1 LLFQDASTFHLAI
14 ALCYYQQIVAL
25 HNCVPPPSIWVVCE
39 AIIRMLLPIVIK
51 AMDIG
56 YLEMPC
62 NLSFPHV
69 MSFVMNLHI
78 KLSLIVCL
86 I

>member
-1 LLFQDASTFHLAI
+1 LFQDASIFHLPI

-25 HNCVPPPSIWVVCE
+25 HNCVPLLSIWVVCE
-39 AIIRMLLPIVIK
+39 AIIKILLPIVIR

-56 YLEMPC
+56 YLEMLC

-78 KLSLIVCL
+78 KLFLIVCL

>member
-1 LLFQDASTFHLAI
+1 LFQDALTFHLAI

-39 AIIRMLLPIVIK
+39 SIIKMLLPIVIR

-62 NLSFPHV
+62 NLSFSHI